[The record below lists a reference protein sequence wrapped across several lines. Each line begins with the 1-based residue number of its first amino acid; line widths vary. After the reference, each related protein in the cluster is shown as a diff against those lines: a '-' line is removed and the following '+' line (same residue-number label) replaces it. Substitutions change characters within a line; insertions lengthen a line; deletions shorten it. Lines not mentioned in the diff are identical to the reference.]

1 MRHCVWNISPDNKH
15 HNQKTHEQNCSMIM
29 WPDSVLLVLNLCQC
43 YSRNEYY
50 RGPFNECF
58 SATADLAPLS
68 PWTSEG
74 RVVRTCGPCI
84 YVYGTVT
91 WVKIKTINM
100 IKVYM
105 FRLHLAGHWLLCDKN
120 MIKDNLLSFTLMQ
133 NPVYDMFLII
143 TRSIVTAKT
152 FGLLPDQGWI
162 WLHFP
167 DFKHDY
173 IKEVYRSD
181 MCFVGRGLRTSDFR
195 GDWQHQWGPKGNLSQ
210 CQMGQCIILPG
221 GH

>member
-1 MRHCVWNISPDNKH
+1 MRLTWDTTKSSSLSSNLNLRAASLRSNSKATPWLNWEMRILSDWFVPILALKNTKWISINFTCNSMRHCVWNISPDNKH

-120 MIKDNLLSFTLMQ
+120 MIKD
-133 NPVYDMFLII
+133 LISCHSHWCRI
-143 TRSIVTAKT
+143 
-152 FGLLPDQGWI
+152 
-162 WLHFP
+162 
-167 DFKHDY
+167 
-173 IKEVYRSD
+173 
-181 MCFVGRGLRTSDFR
+181 
-195 GDWQHQWGPKGNLSQ
+195 Q
-210 CQMGQCIILPG
+210 CMICS
-221 GH
+221 